1 MKAVVF
7 DFNGTLFFDTHLHV
21 DTWKKFVKEKFNE
34 DLDDEGFKLKIYGRD
49 NNAILK
55 DSYGIKDLE
64 EVHKLSEEKEQW
76 YRDVC
81 DTLDIDLVPG
91 ARDFFDYLKANNI
104 LFTIATGA
112 CKSNVD
118 YYFDVFELGKW
129 FDIDK
134 VVYDDGHIP
143 GKPNPTVF
151 NMAIEK
157 LGVKPEDCIIFE
169 DSAAGV
175 EAAYKAGV
183 SAVYLIN
190 SEGITNTKVD
200 GVFKDYYEYM
210 NKEC

>member
-1 MKAVVF
+1 MNKLRILIVA
-7 DFNGTLFFDTHLHV
+7 
-21 DTWKKFVKEKFNE
+21 
-34 DLDDEGFKLKIYGRD
+34 DEEWNDYIYGNGRT
-49 NNAILK
+49 IETEYIMTSLK
-55 DSYGIKDLE
+55 S
-64 EVHKLSEEKEQW
+64 
-76 YRDVC
+76 
-81 DTLDIDLVPG
+81 
-91 ARDFFDYLKANNI
+91 
-104 LFTIATGA
+104 
-112 CKSNVD
+112 
-118 YYFDVFELGKW
+118 
-129 FDIDK
+129 K